1 MFLYSVYQPA
11 VARDAAERAVFIRQ
25 GFDRLAFL
33 LTPVWALRHR
43 LWRMLG
49 LWALWTVIVVVLA
62 STLRLDA
69 AIATLVYS
77 VGALAF
83 GYEADRAREEA
94 LSRRGMLLQGLSLG
108 ETPRDAERIYFDRI
122 NASMTQDAPMPFA
135 LAPSPPSSQ
144 EQRP

>member
-11 VARDAAERAVFIRQ
+11 GTLDAAERAVFVRQ

-49 LWALWTVIVVVLA
+49 LWALWTVIVGVLA

-69 AIATLVYS
+69 AVAALVYS
-77 VGALAF
+77 LGALAF
-83 GYEADRAREEA
+83 GYEADRAREDA

-108 ETPRDAERIYFDRI
+108 ETSRDAERIYFDRI
-122 NASMTQDAPMPFA
+122 NAKMTQDAPMFTATPN
-135 LAPSPPSSQ
+135 PSFSQ
-144 EQRP
+144 EPRS